1 MGSKTR
7 TIMEKQA
14 KINFDNNLNQQ
25 TSQQFYTM
33 NPYCQTQMQYPQQQV
48 YQHSDSTTSP
58 LNSCISSSAS
68 SNWKNE
74 LLSIPSPSPEDFKYS
89 AFDSLRLS
97 ESSNSGFGWSQG
109 VAGQR
114 QQDERKEEII
124 GATNSRKFQQHLG

>member
-48 YQHSDSTTSP
+48 YQHSDSTTSH
-58 LNSCISSSAS
+58 LNSCISSSSS

-89 AFDSLRLS
+89 AFECQTPQTVVLVGAKVWLDKDSRMR
-97 ESSNSGFGWSQG
+97 GK
-109 VAGQR
+109 R
-114 QQDERKEEII
+114 R
-124 GATNSRKFQQHLG
+124 

>member
-14 KINFDNNLNQQ
+14 KINFNNNLNQQ

-33 NPYCQTQMQYPQQQV
+33 NPYSQMQMQYPQQQV
-48 YQHSDSTTSP
+48 YQHSDSTTSTS
-58 LNSCISSSAS
+58 NSCISSSDS
-68 SNWKNE
+68 TNWKNE

-97 ESSNSGFGWSQG
+97 DSSNSGFGWSQG

-124 GATNSRKFQQHLG
+124 DETNSRKFQQHLG